1 MRLLSTFI
9 LSFFLTFSAAADQ
22 EKHKFCQSVAGNVM
36 TGAQL
41 KGQMTPEV
49 LEANLFEYGMQLMA
63 NGLHQFQMEQL
74 VRAVFIGYHSTKEP
88 DLLAERAYA
97 RCMAA
102 KET

>member
-1 MRLLSTFI
+1 MRFLSVLI
-9 LSFFLTFSAAADQ
+9 LSFFLASGALADQ
-22 EKHKFCQSVAGNVM
+22 EKHVFCQSVAGNVM

-41 KGQMTPEV
+41 KGHMTPEA
-49 LEANLFEYGMQLMA
+49 LEAKLFEYGMQLMA